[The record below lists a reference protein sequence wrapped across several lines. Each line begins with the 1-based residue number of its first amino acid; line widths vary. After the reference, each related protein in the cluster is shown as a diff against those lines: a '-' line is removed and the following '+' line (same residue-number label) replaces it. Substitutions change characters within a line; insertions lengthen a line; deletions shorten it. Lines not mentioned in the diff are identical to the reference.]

1 MKSCHEIAHHVE
13 KLVSKFSRCKRM
25 QELDNANKQHANRE
39 LHCTFD
45 DDGSVIIKGR
55 LPAEQGALIMKA
67 LELAMDRA
75 GTSVGAR
82 IAANTSPNNV
92 TAETPEPEP
101 FHSCR
106 ADALAEIAETYLNSE
121 PGDASTADRYQVVV
135 HVTAETSRRIAC
147 DASILR
153 IIEDE
158 DGEPLSI
165 GRKSRVIPP
174 AMRRALRARDKG
186 CRFPG
191 CTNTSYLD
199 GHHIEHWTN
208 GGETS
213 LQNLVQLCRRHHRL
227 VHEGGFACE
236 KDAHGEVI
244 FINGRQQPL
253 GTYVLPTPLP
263 DDASL
268 ENWMVSRMQDFGI
281 DADTCVPHWLAGDR
295 MDWDLAVG
303 SLFQCRPS

>member
-13 KLVSKFSRCKRM
+13 KLVSKFSRCKRL

-45 DDGSVIIKGR
+45 DDGSVIIRGR

-75 GTSVGAR
+75 GTSVGAC
-82 IAANTSPNNV
+82 IARDSMINDV
-92 TAETPEPEP
+92 TAETLDSVQAGCATVARNAGS
-101 FHSCR
+101 FYAA
-106 ADALAEIAETYLNSE
+106 ADSYLDDG
-121 PGDASTADRYQVVV
+121 P

-153 IIEDE
+153 LIEDE

-191 CTNTSYLD
+191 CTHTSYID
-199 GHHIEHWTN
+199 GHHIEHWVN

-213 LQNLVQLCRRHHRL
+213 MANLVQLCRRHHRL

-236 KDAHGEVI
+236 KDAQGRVCFRDE
-244 FINGRQQPL
+244 RQQML
-253 GTYVLPTPLP
+253 GTYVLPTPVP
-263 DDASL
+263 DDATI
-268 ENWMVSRMQDFGI
+268 ENWMVSRMQDFEI
-281 DADTCVPHWLAGDR
+281 DAGTCVPHWMAGDR

-303 SLFQCRPS
+303 ALFQCRPN